1 MLTTAARALLLLLA
15 ASLLGGGLARADAP
29 PAPIALQVGAMPIAT
44 SAEVYYA
51 QDEGFFKDAGL
62 DVKLTVLNNG
72 AAILAAAVAGSV
84 DIGFGSPAPLIA
96 ARQRGIPVR
105 FIAPAV
111 LYHGG
116 PNPQVPTVLV
126 VAKDSPIRTA
136 ADLSG
141 KTVAV
146 GGLNDLG
153 YYSAEAWIEKNG
165 GTPSAIQFVEMPY
178 SAMGAAL
185 QAGRISA
192 GVSIEPFLSALT
204 GTRRLAVVND
214 AVSSRYML
222 AGWFALDP
230 WIGRNAEALKR
241 FTAVLQRSARW
252 ANTHPRESA
261 AILAKYTGTT
271 PEAAAMSRVTYETD
285 TTVSPQVV
293 QPVIDLLQ
301 KYGKLKS
308 PPAASDITLASK
320 S

>member
-1 MLTTAARALLLLLA
+1 MIARMLVLLVVTLALA
-15 ASLLGGGLARADAP
+15 GGPARADAP

-44 SAEVYYA
+44 AAEVYYA
-51 QDEGFFKDAGL
+51 EDQGFFKAAGL
-62 DVKLTVLNNG
+62 DVKVTILNNG
-72 AAILAAAVAGSV
+72 AAILAAAAAGSV

-116 PNPQVPTVLV
+116 PNPQAPTVLV
-126 VAKDSPIRTA
+126 VPKDSPIRTG
-136 ADLSG
+136 ADLNG

-165 GTPSAIQFVEMPY
+165 GNPAAIQFVEMPY

-185 QAGRISA
+185 AAGRVNA

-204 GTRRLAVVND
+204 GTRQLAVVND
-214 AVSSRYML
+214 AVASRYML
-222 AGWFALDP
+222 AGWFAMDS
-230 WIGRNAEALKR
+230 WIGRNPEALKR
-241 FTAVLQRSARW
+241 FAAALQRSARW
-252 ANTHPRESA
+252 ANTHQREAA
-261 AILAKYTGTT
+261 AILARTTGTSL
-271 PEAAAMSRVTYETD
+271 EAATTMARVTYETN
-285 TTVSPQVV
+285 TEVSPQVV

-301 KYGKLKS
+301 KYGKLTS
-308 PPAASDITLASK
+308 PPPASDLTSGK